1 MNKTEVM
8 LRKALKKIENLENRI
23 GELER
28 EIKPKIRREPVEITR
43 DGDGKLLSSQFD
55 NVGSL

>member
-1 MNKTEVM
+1 MKKTDIL
-8 LRKALKKIENLENRI
+8 LRKALKKIDDLEKRI
-23 GELER
+23 TELER
-28 EIKPKIRREPVEITR
+28 EIKPKIKRASVEITR

>member
-1 MNKTEVM
+1 MKKTDIL
-8 LRKALKKIENLENRI
+8 LRKALKKIDDLEKRI
-23 GELER
+23 TELER
-28 EIKPKIRREPVEITR
+28 EIKPKIKRASAEITR

>member
-1 MNKTEVM
+1 M
-8 LRKALKKIENLENRI
+8 KIDDLEKRI
-23 GELER
+23 TELER
-28 EIKPKIRREPVEITR
+28 EIKPKIKRAPVEVTR

>member
-1 MNKTEVM
+1 MNKTDTM
-8 LRKALKKIENLENRI
+8 LRRAVKKIDDLEKRI
-23 GELER
+23 SELER
-28 EIKPKIRREPVEITR
+28 EIKPKIRREPVEVTR

>member
-1 MNKTEVM
+1 MKKTDIL
-8 LRKALKKIENLENRI
+8 LRKALKKIDDLEKRI
-23 GELER
+23 TELER
-28 EIKPKIRREPVEITR
+28 EIKPKIKRASVEVTR

>member
-1 MNKTEVM
+1 M
-8 LRKALKKIENLENRI
+8 LRKSLKKIDDLEKRI
-23 GELER
+23 TELER
-28 EIKPKIRREPVEITR
+28 EIKPKIKRTSVEVTR

>member
-1 MNKTEVM
+1 MNKTDIM
-8 LRKALKKIENLENRI
+8 LRKALKKIDDLEKRI
-23 GELER
+23 TELER
-28 EIKPKIRREPVEITR
+28 EIKPKIKRASVEITR

>member
-1 MNKTEVM
+1 MNRTEVM
-8 LRKALKKIENLENRI
+8 LRKSLKKIDDLEKRI
-23 GELER
+23 TELER
-28 EIKPKIRREPVEITR
+28 EIKPKIKRTSVEVTR

>member
-1 MNKTEVM
+1 MNRTEVM
-8 LRKALKKIENLENRI
+8 LRKSLKKIDDLEKRI
-23 GELER
+23 TELER
-28 EIKPKIRREPVEITR
+28 EIKPKIKRASVEITR

>member
-1 MNKTEVM
+1 MNRTDTM
-8 LRKALKKIENLENRI
+8 LRRALKKIDDLEKRI
-23 GELER
+23 TELER
-28 EIKPKIRREPVEITR
+28 EIKPKIKRVSVEVTR